1 MSRYRPFKGTE
12 RAVAAALGGKR
23 TGHLGGA
30 DVDAGW
36 LSVEVKHRASIP
48 AWLVGAMEQAER
60 NAGVDADGVTR
71 QLPIVV
77 IHQHG
82 GRHVDDL
89 VVLRLGDF
97 TEWFGEA
104 ESGE

>member
-1 MSRYRPFKGTE
+1 MSRYRAFKGTE

-30 DVDAGW
+30 DVDGGW
-36 LSVEVKHRASIP
+36 VSAEVKHRQAIP
-48 AWLVGAMEQAER
+48 AWLAGAMEQAER
-60 NAGVDADGVTR
+60 NAGVDADGVPC

-77 IHQHG
+77 VHEHG
-82 GRHVDDL
+82 ARHDRDL

-97 TEWFGEA
+97 TSWFGET
-104 ESGE
+104 GE